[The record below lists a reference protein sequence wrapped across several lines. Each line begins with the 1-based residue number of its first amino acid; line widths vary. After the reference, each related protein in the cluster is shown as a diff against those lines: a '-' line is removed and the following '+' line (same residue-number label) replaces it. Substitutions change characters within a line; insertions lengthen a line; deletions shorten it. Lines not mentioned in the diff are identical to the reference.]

1 MNGTNFQVSMMRP
14 IGTRTW
20 NSICAG
26 MLLNGEMVT
35 FPFKQHLNMIKY
47 VYIIENIESWSKL

>member
-1 MNGTNFQVSMMRP
+1 MRL
-14 IGTRTW
+14 IGTHTW

-26 MLLNGEMVT
+26 MPLNGEIVT

-47 VYIIENIESWSKL
+47 VYIIEYIETWSKI